1 MPTDLGYLFEQERR
15 AIRSEDCIMPAS
27 FPICGHS
34 NYGRRVLVSVRF
46 DCETCKQFYCA
57 VCDRI
62 GSHACPNCFNGIEH
76 GFPQDHRCRAIR
88 EPEDGEL
95 VEDIVDFYWREVRE
109 QQRIVEEA
117 QREEE
122 RRREQV
128 SMNTRV
134 RLQTMAETL
143 AEMNARLGQA
153 TTRAAE
159 AMEPLAEPVAP
170 APQYYARGGYIAAT
184 SPRQHSQNLA
194 TWATYIQRNYTWRS

>member
-15 AIRSEDCIMPAS
+15 AIREECIMPAS

-62 GSHACPNCFNGIEH
+62 GSHACPNCFNNIEH
-76 GFPQDHRCRAIR
+76 GFPQEHKCRGMR
-88 EPEDGEL
+88 ELEDGEP

-109 QQRIVEEA
+109 QQRIVEDA

-122 RRREQV
+122 RRREQQR
-128 SMNTRV
+128 MNTRV
-134 RLQTMAETL
+134 RLQTLTDTL
-143 AEMNARLGQA
+143 AQANARLSSLQEA
-153 TTRAAE
+153 TGDLTE
-159 AMEPLAEPVAP
+159 ASIPNPDPV
-170 APQYYARGGYIAAT
+170 PQYYARGGYIAAT

-194 TWATYIQRNYTWRS
+194 TWATHIQRNYTWWRS